1 MRPTVIFND
10 LGLIDYQEAWDYQ
23 EKLFKQA
30 IDLKI
35 AQRKEETT
43 EATTNHLLFCEH
55 PHVYTLGK
63 SGSLDNL
70 LLDDKGLTEKEATF
84 YKINRGGDITYHG
97 PGQLVAYPIFDLD
110 YFFTDIHK
118 YMRFLEE
125 AVIRTLNDY
134 TIKAGRVDG
143 LTGVWIEGNTP
154 KARKICAMGVK
165 SSRWVT
171 MHGIGF
177 NVNSD
182 LDYFKNIV
190 PCGIDDKAVTSMQK
204 ELGKPVDLKAVK
216 SKLKAHLAQLFEY
229 DYL

>member
-70 LLDDKGLTEKEATF
+70 L
-84 YKINRGGDITYHG
+84 
-97 PGQLVAYPIFDLD
+97 
-110 YFFTDIHK
+110 
-118 YMRFLEE
+118 
-125 AVIRTLNDY
+125 
-134 TIKAGRVDG
+134 
-143 LTGVWIEGNTP
+143 
-154 KARKICAMGVK
+154 
-165 SSRWVT
+165 
-171 MHGIGF
+171 
-177 NVNSD
+177 
-182 LDYFKNIV
+182 
-190 PCGIDDKAVTSMQK
+190 
-204 ELGKPVDLKAVK
+204 
-216 SKLKAHLAQLFEY
+216 
-229 DYL
+229 